1 MDQYVCIW
9 AVEDDV
15 LESAIPEYAV
25 NKKSQV
31 PTNSPVAATKCL
43 RMVDVSSADLGVAK
57 PNIGLL
63 RPWLTCRLI
72 DDMIDYK
79 TSCKMIRGRIGPGTK
94 ARKQGQKKTKTEP
107 MTEGGLAVTF
117 IYHSLPSFSRSNA
130 VTSSRRL
137 ERLRAGNH
145 TEVSMQGGGTKQK
158 AHPMQAVPR
167 RRIDG

>member
-1 MDQYVCIW
+1 MVWPEMDQYVCIW

-15 LESAIPEYAV
+15 LESAIPKYAV

-43 RMVDVSSADLGVAK
+43 RIVDVSSADLGVAK

-79 TSCKMIRGRIGPGTK
+79 TSCKMIRGRIGAGTK
-94 ARKQGQKKTKTEP
+94 ARKQGQKKTKQ
-107 MTEGGLAVTF
+107 
-117 IYHSLPSFSRSNA
+117 S
-130 VTSSRRL
+130 
-137 ERLRAGNH
+137 
-145 TEVSMQGGGTKQK
+145 Q
-158 AHPMQAVPR
+158 
-167 RRIDG
+167 